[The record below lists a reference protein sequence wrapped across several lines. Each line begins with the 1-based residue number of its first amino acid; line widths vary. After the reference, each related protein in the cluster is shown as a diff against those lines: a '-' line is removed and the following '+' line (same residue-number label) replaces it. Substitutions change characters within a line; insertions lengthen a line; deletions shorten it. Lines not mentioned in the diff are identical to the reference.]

1 MSKNFDNLFHKTIAI
16 TGASGLIG
24 KECVKQLCELNRIE
38 NADISIIA
46 LVRNPGKCDFPQN
59 VKILEYDLQKP
70 IDIKFDCCIHLAGNA
85 TPKTLAE
92 SPYETA
98 LANSTGMQ
106 HVIQSCL
113 KNNAKLVYVSSC
125 EVYGESNK
133 VRKED
138 ESASFNTINA
148 RNCYPISKLYN
159 ENLCA
164 CAVAEQG
171 LQYNAVRPCFIYG
184 ENYNP
189 ADNRVLPQ
197 FVKSIKEQGCIL
209 MKSKGLQQRMY
220 LHVTDCVQAIL
231 FVLAKGVNGEVYNIP
246 GTRTTI
252 KQIAKTMCKLA
263 NVPLKMQVE
272 KNTGAS
278 SVKRVLIC
286 GDKLHLLGWEQKISL
301 EDGLSKILQKG

>member
-24 KECVKQLCELNRIE
+24 KECVKQLYELNITE

-46 LVRNPGKCDFPQN
+46 LVRKPEKCEFPEN
-59 VKILEYDLQKP
+59 VKVVEYNLQKP
-70 IDIKFDCCIHLAGNA
+70 VDVNFDYCIHLAGNA

-98 LANSTGMQ
+98 LANSAGMQ
-106 HVIQSCL
+106 NIIQASL
-113 KNNAKLVYVSSC
+113 KNNAKLMYVSSC
-125 EVYGESNK
+125 EVYGESNR

-164 CAVAEQG
+164 CAAAEQG

-184 ENYNP
+184 ENYNST
-189 ADNRVLPQ
+189 DNRVLPQ

-231 FVLAKGVNGEVYNIP
+231 FVLAKGQNGEVYNIP
-246 GTRTTI
+246 GTKTTI
-252 KQIAKTMCKLA
+252 KQIAQTMCKLA
-263 NVPLKMQVE
+263 NVPLKIQVE
-272 KNTGAS
+272 KNTGVS
-278 SVKRVLIC
+278 LVKRVLLC
-286 GDKLHLLGWEQKISL
+286 GDKLKVLGWEQKISL
-301 EDGLSKILQKG
+301 EQGLSTLLNN

>member
-1 MSKNFDNLFHKTIAI
+1 MSENFDNLFHKTIAI

-24 KECVKQLCELNRIE
+24 KECVKQLYALNE
-38 NADISIIA
+38 TLNADISIVA
-46 LVRNPGKCDFPQN
+46 LVRKPEKCEFPKN
-59 VKILEYDLQKP
+59 VKVVEYDLQKP
-70 IDIKFDCCIHLAGNA
+70 VDVNFDYCIHLAGNA

-106 HVIQSCL
+106 HIIQAAL
-113 KNNAKLVYVSSC
+113 KNNAKLMYVSSC

-164 CAVAEQG
+164 CASAQKG
-171 LQYNAVRPCFIYG
+171 LQYNVVRPCFIYG
-184 ENYNP
+184 ENYNST
-189 ADNRVLPQ
+189 DNRVLPQ
-197 FVKSIKEQGCIL
+197 FVKSVKEQGCIL

-220 LHVTDCVQAIL
+220 LHVADCVQAIL
-231 FVLAKGVNGEVYNIP
+231 FVLAKGENGEVYNIP
-246 GTRTTI
+246 GTKTTI

-263 NVPLKMQVE
+263 NVPLQMQIE
-272 KNTGAS
+272 KNKGAS

-286 GDKLHLLGWEQKISL
+286 GDKLKVLGWEQKISL
-301 EDGLSKILQKG
+301 EDGLAKLIN